1 MKAEIKLTKT
11 MLEKHI
17 IDANKSVRELV
28 KPMGV
33 DYEAMKAGD
42 KQELDAIYSDGT
54 VTKVNFYRTKNARAD
69 RRISIKGIK
78 AHADIGDV
86 VVLSCIDDSKEK
98 ILIRINEYED

>member
-1 MKAEIKLTKT
+1 MIAEIKLTKT

-54 VTKVNFYRTKNARAD
+54 VTKINLYRTKNARAD

-78 AHADIGDV
+78 AQADVGDTV
-86 VVLSCIDDSKEK
+86 TFTLKGDRVILEVLK
-98 ILIRINEYED
+98 